1 MVFFFFASH
10 SIPAQTI
17 SMALVAPM
25 DVNGL
30 SARLAEE
37 DFRPGDIGRAA
48 RFDLWFPT
56 GNAGNASLT
65 MAETSFKN
73 LWVGGGVLSLP
84 SIDLE
89 FSFSPCTIPFF
100 AEGIKLD
107 QGLLSASFMVATVFA
122 PLIGVEAFSMPFTI
136 ASAQAF
142 YVSGELGYDG
152 SSVGFFGA
160 EGGGSIR
167 SSGNENIGDL
177 SGSVGGIS
185 LDLGGWGLL
194 YGSAQGEANVTIK
207 SFLSLFFPSLP
218 WAAGNGTADLQF
230 AAAWGSLRLG
240 GPQWTAGVEAAAGFF
255 WSQGISANARI
266 IQNGVVTANL
276 SWPFGIQSAGLVL
289 VHPSLTW
296 VPMRGLRIGI
306 GRWLPFSWVE
316 PSTPGAT
323 GAPSS
328 VSSAVASIE
337 SLSLET
343 ILLSGLE
350 MTASCTFY

>member
-1 MVFFFFASH
+1 MTRRTAVIIYSVLVFFFMTGHAASE
-10 SIPAQTI
+10 QTI
-17 SMALVAPM
+17 SATLVAPI
-25 DVNGL
+25 DVAGF
-30 SARLAEE
+30 SARLSEE
-37 DFRPGDIGRAA
+37 DFAVDDVGRVA
-48 RFDLWFPT
+48 RFDLWTPT
-56 GNAGNASLT
+56 GSAGNASLT
-65 MAETSFKN
+65 VAESSFRN

-142 YVSGELGYDG
+142 CVSGELGYDG

-218 WAAGNGTADLQF
+218 WAAGSGTADLQF

-255 WSQGISANARI
+255 WSQGISADARI
-266 IQNGVVTANL
+266 VQNGVATANL
-276 SWPFGIQSAGLVL
+276 SWPFGIRSAGLVL
-289 VHPSLTW
+289 VHPSVTW
-296 VPMRGLRIGI
+296 IPMRGLRI
-306 GRWLPFSWVE
+306 RNRKM
-316 PSTPGAT
+316 A
-323 GAPSS
+323 A
-328 VSSAVASIE
+328 
-337 SLSLET
+337 
-343 ILLSGLE
+343 LLLG
-350 MTASCTFY
+350 

>member
-1 MVFFFFASH
+1 MVFFFMTGYAASE
-10 SIPAQTI
+10 QTV
-17 SMALVAPM
+17 SATLVAPI
-25 DVNGL
+25 DVAGF
-30 SARLAEE
+30 SARLSEE
-37 DFRPGDIGRAA
+37 DFALDDVGRVA
-48 RFDLWFPT
+48 RFDLWVPT
-56 GNAGNASLT
+56 NSAGNASLT
-65 MAETSFKN
+65 VAESSFGK
-73 LWVGGGVLSLP
+73 LWIGGGVLSLP

-89 FSFSPCTIPFF
+89 FSISPSTIPFF

-107 QGLLSASFMVATVFA
+107 QGLLSASFMAATILA
-122 PLIGVEAFSMPFTI
+122 PPIGIEAFSMPLTV

-142 YVSGELGYDG
+142 WISGSLGYDG

-167 SSGNENIGDL
+167 SGGNTNIGDL

-194 YGSAQGEANVTIK
+194 YGRALGDAGITIK
-207 SFLSLFFPSLP
+207 SFLSSFFISLP
-218 WAAGNGTADLQF
+218 WVAGNGTADLQF

-240 GPQWTAGVEAAAGFF
+240 GPQWTAGIEAAAGFF
-255 WSQGISANARI
+255 WSQAISANARI
-266 IQNGVVTANL
+266 IQDGVATAYL
-276 SWPFGIQSAGLVL
+276 SWPFGIQSAGIVL
-289 VHPSLTW
+289 VHPNLSW
-296 VPMRGLRIGI
+296 IPMRWLRIGI

-316 PSTPGAT
+316 PSASSAA

-328 VSSAVASIE
+328 VSSAIASVE

-350 MTASCTFY
+350 MTASCTF